1 MTASLHAL
9 VPLTVAVP
17 LAMAGLLLALA
28 DHLPGRMPDVIAILT
43 ASAVA
48 AIAALLARGSIV
60 APIAYW
66 FGGWAPQG
74 HQVLGI
80 GFLVDPVGASLAAFA
95 GLLFALTFVFAW
107 GFFADTGAR
116 FHVLSLVF
124 LAAMVGFSLTH
135 DLFNLFVWFEVM
147 SVAAFALTAYALNPS
162 ALEGAL
168 TFTVTNSLGS
178 FFMLG
183 GIGLIYA
190 RVGALDF
197 GALARGVA
205 QAGDDPAILA
215 AFCLLAMALLI
226 KGAIVPLHFW
236 LSDAHA
242 VAPSPASVIFSA
254 IMVPLGLFGVAR
266 LLYAVFVASP
276 AVQGIAHGLLV
287 DLGAATAIL
296 GGITCLMQRH
306 VKRLLAFSTIA
317 HMGVLLAGIASLS
330 AAGMAGAFAYV
341 IGQGLVKGALF
352 MIAGIMLASLGG
364 IDEIGLRGAG
374 WGIWPVGIACALAG
388 LLLGGAPFGVLDAG
402 TQLIGSALTPRPLV
416 RAALA
421 AGTGFT
427 GAAVLRVA
435 GRVFAGLGPRAG
447 EEERSPTEQEREQAD
462 RPVWLMFAPV
472 LVLLGLAIAPTAWVG
487 MRAGVAAAGFLR
499 ASERAAPVASAT
511 HSADAAAWASLAL
524 ACAVAGFDLF
534 RHRLPR
540 PLLAALDGASVPVAG
555 LLLRL
560 HSGLVGDYVAWIAA
574 GLALL
579 AASLAL
585 R

>member
-1 MTASLHAL
+1 MPSLHAL
-9 VPLTVAVP
+9 VPLPVAAP
-17 LAMAGLLLALA
+17 LAVAGLLLALA
-28 DHLPGRMPDVIAILT
+28 DRLPGRTADVIAILT
-43 ASAVA
+43 AAAVTV
-48 AIAALLARGSIV
+48 IAALLARGSIA

-66 FGGWAPQG
+66 FGGWAPHG
-74 HQVLGI
+74 RQVLGI
-80 GFLVDPVGASLAAFA
+80 GFVVDPVGASLAAFA

-107 GFFADTGAR
+107 GFFADAGAR

-168 TFTVTNSLGS
+168 GFTVTNSLGS

-197 GALARGVA
+197 AALARGVA

-236 LSDAHA
+236 LADAHA

-266 LLYAVFVASP
+266 LLYAVFAASP
-276 AVQGIAHGLLV
+276 AVQGVAHGLLV

-296 GGITCLMQRH
+296 GGLTCLMQRH
-306 VKRLLAFSTIA
+306 VKRMLAFSTIA

-330 AAGMAGAFAYV
+330 AAGMAGALAYV

-374 WGIWPVGIACALAG
+374 RSIWPVGIACALAG

-402 TQLIGSALTPRPLV
+402 AQLIGSALAPRPLV
-416 RAALA
+416 RAVLA
-421 AGTGFT
+421 AGTGLT

-447 EEERSPTEQEREQAD
+447 EEKRSPTEQERERAD
-462 RPVWLMFAPV
+462 RPVWLMAAPA
-472 LVLLGLAIAPTAWVG
+472 LVLLGLAMTPAASAG
-487 MRAGVAAAGFLR
+487 LRAAVAAAGFLR
-499 ASERAAPVASAT
+499 ASERAATVAPAPQG
-511 HSADAAAWASLAL
+511 ADAAAWASLAL

-534 RHRLPR
+534 RHRLPQ
-540 PLLAALDGASVPVAG
+540 PLLAALDGALAPVAG
-555 LLLRL
+555 ALVWL

-579 AASLAL
+579 AAAFAL